1 MKISNKIES
10 SIAIKNLHLNYFPEQ
25 IFKAGQEKEILEF
38 VNKYP
43 AQYYAVRDKSKAGGV
58 FKLKVEKEDILKE
71 TKNYD
76 LFSINVSS
84 FNYVDNQVLV
94 GEIQV
99 SDDMLSIIVST
110 NNKHS
115 LRDAYKNPDFN
126 LKTDIFDKTLDKIP
140 CFDRLYKYIVS
151 KNLQNM
157 VVEFALFNEPVGVNK
172 ENIIVYE
179 LRTEY

>member
-1 MKISNKIES
+1 M
-10 SIAIKNLHLNYFPEQ
+10 AIKNLHLNYFPEQ
-25 IFKAGQEKEILEF
+25 IFKSGQEKEVLEF
-38 VNKYP
+38 VIKYP
-43 AQYYAVRDKSKAGGV
+43 VQYYAIRDKSRSGAF
-58 FKLKVEKEDILKE
+58 FKLKVEKKDILKE
-71 TKNYD
+71 IKNYD

-84 FNYVDNQVLV
+84 FNYIDNQVLV

-99 SDDMLSIIVST
+99 LEDMLSIIVST
-110 NNKHS
+110 NNKYS
-115 LRDAYKNPDFN
+115 LRDAYKNPDYN

-140 CFDRLYKYIVS
+140 CFDRLYEYIIS